1 MTEQEVKPL
10 IVQLYTELLTRLH
23 AEALRALD
31 EDEIAE
37 GAEMLAN
44 QFILGVKE
52 ADELDEL
59 LSLSPEEIRGLFIN
73 ADFSK
78 LTKKPGDA
86 PAFVF
91 AVPLLYISAFNLVEI
106 F

>member
-10 IVQLYTELLTRLH
+10 IVQLYTELITRIN
-23 AEALRALD
+23 ARIQNASD
-31 EDEIAE
+31 EGEIAE

-44 QFILGVKE
+44 QFILDMKE

-59 LSLSPEEIRGLFIN
+59 LSLSPEEIRGLLNN

-78 LTKKPGDA
+78 
-86 PAFVF
+86 
-91 AVPLLYISAFNLVEI
+91 
-106 F
+106 

>member
-10 IVQLYTELLTRLH
+10 IVQLYTELLTGFD
-23 AEALRALD
+23 AEEQDAFD
-31 EDEIAE
+31 EVAVVK

-44 QFILGVKE
+44 QFILDIKE

-59 LSLSPEEIRGLFIN
+59 LSLSPEEIMGLLNN

-78 LTKKPGDA
+78 
-86 PAFVF
+86 
-91 AVPLLYISAFNLVEI
+91 
-106 F
+106 